1 MAAAFF
7 NALADPSKARAVSA
21 GTQPADRVNPVV
33 VEAMR
38 EAGIDVSAATPQ
50 RLTPTV
56 AEQASLLVTMGC
68 GDECPYDARAAAG
81 RLAARRSRRSAA
93 RARAGHP
100 RRYPPAGSHACDPR
114 GRRRNAI
121 IAAMRILPFA
131 MWIALAVLALAIAP
145 RAADAPKQL
154 IAHRGA
160 SGYAP
165 EHTAA
170 AYKLAIEQK
179 ADFIEPDL
187 AVTKDNVLICLHD
200 DTLER
205 TTNVAEVF
213 PDRAS
218 AATAATESTRRPGKH
233 WLANDFT
240 LAEIKRLD
248 AGKWFNQKFAGEKIL
263 TFEEMIALVRG
274 HGGIY
279 PELKS
284 PPLYTARGVD
294 MEKIFVSV
302 VKKLGLDTPASM
314 KTMPVII
321 QSFDE
326 ATIRRVAADLPAI
339 PRVFLTSSDED
350 VSDARL
356 RELSKFSNGMAP
368 EKFVI
373 ARHPEMV
380 KASHALGMTVTSW
393 TFKKD
398 DDKMAFPTVRDEM
411 QHFLYELG
419 IDALF
424 TNNPDQFPRR

>member
-1 MAAAFF
+1 
-7 NALADPSKARAVSA
+7 
-21 GTQPADRVNPVV
+21 
-33 VEAMR
+33 MR
-38 EAGIDVSAATPQ
+38 
-50 RLTPTV
+50 
-56 AEQASLLVTMGC
+56 M
-68 GDECPYDARAAAG
+68 
-81 RLAARRSRRSAA
+81 
-93 RARAGHP
+93 
-100 RRYPPAGSHACDPR
+100 
-114 GRRRNAI
+114 
-121 IAAMRILPFA
+121 LPFA
-131 MWIALAVLALAIAP
+131 IWIAMTILAVAP

-248 AGKWFNQKFAGEKIL
+248 AGKWFNPKFAGEKIL
-263 TFEEMIALVRG
+263 SFEEMIALVRG

-326 ATIRRVAADLPAI
+326 ATIRRVATDLPAI
-339 PRVFLTSSDED
+339 PRVFLTSRDED

-356 RELSKFSNGMAP
+356 KELSKFSNGMAP
-368 EKFVI
+368 EKYVI

>member
-1 MAAAFF
+1 MLTMF
-7 NALADPSKARAVSA
+7 AV
-21 GTQPADRVNPVV
+21 V
-33 VEAMR
+33 
-38 EAGIDVSAATPQ
+38 
-50 RLTPTV
+50 
-56 AEQASLLVTMGC
+56 
-68 GDECPYDARAAAG
+68 
-81 RLAARRSRRSAA
+81 
-93 RARAGHP
+93 
-100 RRYPPAGSHACDPR
+100 
-114 GRRRNAI
+114 
-121 IAAMRILPFA
+121 
-131 MWIALAVLALAIAP
+131 

-165 EHTAA
+165 EHTSA

-179 ADFIEPDL
+179 ADFVEPDL

-205 TTNVAEVF
+205 TTNIAKVF
-213 PDRAS
+213 PDRF
-218 AATAATESTRRPGKH
+218 STSREGLEGRGAQDGRKR

-248 AGKWFNQKFAGEKIL
+248 AGRWFDPKFAGERIL

-294 MEKIFVSV
+294 MEKLFVAV
-302 VKKLGLDTPASM
+302 VKKHGLDTPASL

-326 ATIRRVAADLPAI
+326 ATVRRVAADLPTI
-339 PRVFLTSSDED
+339 PRVFLTSRDED
-350 VSDARL
+350 VTDARL
-356 RELSKFSNGMAP
+356 KELSKFSTGMAP
-368 EKFVI
+368 EKWVI

-398 DDKMAFPTVRDEM
+398 DDKMTFPTVRAEM
-411 QHFLYELG
+411 QHFLYTFG
-419 IDALF
+419 VDALF
-424 TNNPDQFPRR
+424 TNNPDQFPRTIGTLR

>member
-1 MAAAFF
+1 
-7 NALADPSKARAVSA
+7 
-21 GTQPADRVNPVV
+21 
-33 VEAMR
+33 
-38 EAGIDVSAATPQ
+38 
-50 RLTPTV
+50 
-56 AEQASLLVTMGC
+56 
-68 GDECPYDARAAAG
+68 
-81 RLAARRSRRSAA
+81 
-93 RARAGHP
+93 
-100 RRYPPAGSHACDPR
+100 
-114 GRRRNAI
+114 
-121 IAAMRILPFA
+121 
-131 MWIALAVLALAIAP
+131 
-145 RAADAPKQL
+145 
-154 IAHRGA
+154 
-160 SGYAP
+160 
-165 EHTAA
+165 
-170 AYKLAIEQK
+170 
-179 ADFIEPDL
+179 
-187 AVTKDNVLICLHD
+187 
-200 DTLER
+200 
-205 TTNVAEVF
+205 
-213 PDRAS
+213 
-218 AATAATESTRRPGKH
+218 
-233 WLANDFT
+233 
-240 LAEIKRLD
+240 
-248 AGKWFNQKFAGEKIL
+248 
-263 TFEEMIALVRG
+263 MIALVRG

-302 VKKLGLDTPASM
+302 VKKLGLDSPASM

-339 PRVFLTSSDED
+339 PRVFLTSRDED

-356 RELSKFSNGMAP
+356 KELSKFSNGMAP

>member
-1 MAAAFF
+1 MA
-7 NALADPSKARAVSA
+7 LS
-21 GTQPADRVNPVV
+21 
-33 VEAMR
+33 
-38 EAGIDVSAATPQ
+38 
-50 RLTPTV
+50 
-56 AEQASLLVTMGC
+56 
-68 GDECPYDARAAAG
+68 
-81 RLAARRSRRSAA
+81 
-93 RARAGHP
+93 
-100 RRYPPAGSHACDPR
+100 
-114 GRRRNAI
+114 
-121 IAAMRILPFA
+121 
-131 MWIALAVLALAIAP
+131 VLSLAIAP
-145 RAADAPKQL
+145 RAAEAPKQL

-179 ADFIEPDL
+179 ADFVEPDL
-187 AVTKDNVLICLHD
+187 AVTKDNILICLHD

-218 AATAATESTRRPGKH
+218 APSAATESTRRPGKH

-248 AGKWFNQKFAGEKIL
+248 AGKWFNPKFAGEKIL
-263 TFEEMIALVRG
+263 TFEEMIGLVRG

-284 PPLYTARGVD
+284 PPLYTSRGVD

-302 VKKLGLDTPASM
+302 VKKLGLDTAASL

-326 ATIRRVAADLPAI
+326 ATIRRVATDLPAI
-339 PRVFLTSSDED
+339 PRVFLTSNDHD
-350 VSDARL
+350 VTDARL
-356 RELSKFSNGMAP
+356 KELSKFSTGIAP
-368 EKFVI
+368 EKVVI

-380 KASHALGMTVTSW
+380 KAAHALAMTVTSW

>member
-1 MAAAFF
+1 M
-7 NALADPSKARAVSA
+7 L
-21 GTQPADRVNPVV
+21 PAIPIVL
-33 VEAMR
+33 
-38 EAGIDVSAATPQ
+38 IF
-50 RLTPTV
+50 LT
-56 AEQASLLVTMGC
+56 
-68 GDECPYDARAAAG
+68 
-81 RLAARRSRRSAA
+81 LAAVP
-93 RARAGHP
+93 G
-100 RRYPPAGSHACDPR
+100 
-114 GRRRNAI
+114 
-121 IAAMRILPFA
+121 
-131 MWIALAVLALAIAP
+131 
-145 RAADAPKQL
+145 AADGSKQL

-160 SGYAP
+160 SSYAP

-205 TTNVAEVF
+205 TTNVAEVY

-218 AATAATESTRRPGKH
+218 APTAATESTRRPGKH

-248 AGKWFNQKFAGEKIL
+248 AGKWFNPKFAGEKIL

-284 PPLYTARGVD
+284 PPLYTSRGVD
-294 MEKIFVSV
+294 MAKIFVSV
-302 VKKLGLDTPASM
+302 VKKLGLDTPTSL

-326 ATIRRVAADLPAI
+326 ATIKRVAADLPAV
-339 PRVFLTSSDED
+339 PRVFLTSKDED
-350 VSDARL
+350 VTDARL
-356 RELSKFSNGMAP
+356 KELSKFTTGMAP
-368 EKFVI
+368 EKVVI

-393 TFKKD
+393 TFKHD
-398 DDKMAFPTVRDEM
+398 DPKMAFPTVRDEM
-411 QHFLYELG
+411 QHFLYTLG

>member
-1 MAAAFF
+1 MPLAIWMA
-7 NALADPSKARAVSA
+7 L
-21 GTQPADRVNPVV
+21 
-33 VEAMR
+33 
-38 EAGIDVSAATPQ
+38 
-50 RLTPTV
+50 
-56 AEQASLLVTMGC
+56 SLL
-68 GDECPYDARAAAG
+68 
-81 RLAARRSRRSAA
+81 
-93 RARAGHP
+93 
-100 RRYPPAGSHACDPR
+100 
-114 GRRRNAI
+114 
-121 IAAMRILPFA
+121 
-131 MWIALAVLALAIAP
+131 ALAVVP

-205 TTNVAEVF
+205 TTNVAQVF

-248 AGKWFNQKFAGEKIL
+248 AGTWFNQKFAGEKIL

-302 VKKLGLDTPASM
+302 VKKLGLDSPASM

-339 PRVFLTSSDED
+339 PRVFLTSRDED

-356 RELSKFSNGMAP
+356 KELSKFSNGMAP